1 MEHRLSLLIGLS
13 LCFYRHSD
21 ATGERFYHI
30 VGPLLVGIL
39 GFVIAI
45 STMNT
50 AARYIALYVFCL
62 ILLPRHLAHL
72 FPQLPHGL
80 LLQRLRHLLRLVL
93 QLLTPPTRKAR
104 RRHRIHQRILPARQ
118 HRRLVHLA
126 LKLGAIVPQLVCNLH
141 CDEWSE
147 YCDVRFLQRTF
158 EETEHEAREGGAG
171 EGDYGERI

>member
-50 AARYIALYVFCL
+50 AARYIALYVAAPHSGFRPNCSL
-62 ILLPRHLAHL
+62 RL
-72 FPQLPHGL
+72 FSQFPHGL

-93 QLLTPPTRKAR
+93 
-104 RRHRIHQRILPARQ
+104 
-118 HRRLVHLA
+118 
-126 LKLGAIVPQLVCNLH
+126 
-141 CDEWSE
+141 
-147 YCDVRFLQRTF
+147 
-158 EETEHEAREGGAG
+158 
-171 EGDYGERI
+171 